1 MVGRKLQSLPPFIER
16 MEIEKVNW
24 KGRGYY

>member
-1 MVGRKLQSLPPFIER
+1 MVGRKITIIASFIER